1 MTTLIAHF
9 DGRVLVPEK
18 PVALPRDCPLE
29 VRVSPLK
36 AGATGHRPL
45 AALATLAGQFL
56 PILIRRAMR
65 RRNTT
70 INYTTPQE
78 DMILLDTSYLI
89 ALFDARDGLHARA
102 MAGPKP

>member
-45 AALATLAGQFL
+45 AALATLAGQFPANPDSPGDAAAQHDHYL
-56 PILIRRAMR
+56 
-65 RRNTT
+65 
-70 INYTTPQE
+70 YGTPKK
-78 DMILLDTSYLI
+78 
-89 ALFDARDGLHARA
+89 A
-102 MAGPKP
+102 